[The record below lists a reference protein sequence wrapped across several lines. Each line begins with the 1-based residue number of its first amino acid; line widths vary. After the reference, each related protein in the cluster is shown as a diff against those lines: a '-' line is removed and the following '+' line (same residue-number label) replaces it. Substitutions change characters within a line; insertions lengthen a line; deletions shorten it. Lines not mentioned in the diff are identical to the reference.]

1 MAHLS
6 AYKHYLDKIADA
18 TEATDATEA
27 CVMRVPMLMG
37 DSHAHHKDSPLP
49 L

>member
-6 AYKHYLDKIADA
+6 AYKHYLDKITDA
-18 TEATDATEA
+18 TEATEA

>member
-18 TEATDATEA
+18 TEATEA

-37 DSHAHHKDSPLP
+37 DSRAHHKDSPLP

>member
-6 AYKHYLDKIADA
+6 AYKHYLDKIA
-18 TEATDATEA
+18 DATEA